1 MICQVFAHSTVFR
14 IGGDEFAA
22 VLTKG
27 DYEHRD
33 RLLALFDQRCYD
45 LRAIGEQPWEQ
56 VNTAR
61 GIAVFNPRTDMTT
74 EDVVRRADE
83 SMYANKKSMKQ

>member
-1 MICQVFAHSTVFR
+1 MICQVFAHSPVFR

-22 VLTKG
+22 VLTKS

-45 LRAIGEQPWEQ
+45 LRAFGEQPWEQ

-61 GIAVFNPRTDMTT
+61 GIAVFNPRTDTSV

-83 SMYANKKSMKQ
+83 SMYAHKKSMKK

>member
-1 MICQVFAHSTVFR
+1 MKKLQLIVMM
-14 IGGDEFAA
+14 
-22 VLTKG
+22 
-27 DYEHRD
+27 
-33 RLLALFDQRCYD
+33 LLAVSFACAQEDDFD
-45 LRAIGEQPWEQ
+45 GSTMEQPVRKPVEMPWEQ